1 MFAAIYSSWALLLGI
16 AFIQLGNGLQTTL
29 LGVRATMEAFPTSAT
44 GAVMARYQSGSVRT
58 YALLFVA
65 GVAALLALNL

>member
-1 MFAAIYSSWALLLGI
+1 MTRAA
-16 AFIQLGNGLQTTL
+16 
-29 LGVRATMEAFPTSAT
+29 
-44 GAVMARYQSGSVRT
+44 GAVVSRYQTGSVRT